1 MAEKVYFIGA
11 GPGDPDLVTVKGRA
25 LIQRAGLVLY
35 AGSLVPRQLV
45 ACAPPDA
52 EVVDSAPLDLETIVA
67 LMVAA
72 ARQGRLVARVHTG
85 DPTLF
90 GALLEQTRALDRAGI
105 EYEVVPGVSALFA
118 AAAAAKISFTAPE
131 RAQSVVITR
140 APGRTPVP
148 QGQEPAAY
156 AVHGAPMAIYLSGQ
170 TPDEVARS
178 LLQAGMPPDTA
189 VLLAHRVSQPE
200 QRLIWSTLAGMAAA
214 VQGQELSRQTLF
226 LVLPECGDAPR
237 SLLYDARQG
246 HGFRE
251 AAPEQDTAGSGQEPT

>member
-1 MAEKVYFIGA
+1 M
-11 GPGDPDLVTVKGRA
+11 VTVKGRA
-25 LIQRAGLVLY
+25 LIERAGLVLF

-52 EVVDSAPLDLETIVA
+52 DVVDSAPLDLETIVS
-67 LMVAA
+67 LMVNA

-90 GALLEQTRALDRAGI
+90 GALLEQARALEQAGI

-118 AAAAAKISFTAPE
+118 AAAAAKISFTVPE

-140 APGRTPVP
+140 AVGRTPVP

-170 TPDEVARS
+170 APDAVAVS
-178 LLQAGMPPDTA
+178 LLRAGMPPDTP

-200 QRLIWSTLAGMAAA
+200 QRLVWSTLADMSTT
-214 VQGQELSRQTLF
+214 VQEEELSRQTLF
-226 LVLPECGDAPR
+226 LVLPDYGDAPR
-237 SLLYDARQG
+237 SLLYDAGQG
-246 HGFRE
+246 HGFRQVGSE
-251 AAPEQDTAGSGQEPT
+251 RNAEGGKGRGDAANEPYVPGIK

>member
-45 ACAPPDA
+45 ACAPPYA
-52 EVVDSAPLDLETIVA
+52 EVVDSASLDLETIIA
-67 LMVAA
+67 LMVTA
-72 ARQGRLVARVHTG
+72 ARQERLVARVQTG

-90 GALLEQTRALDRAGI
+90 GALLEQTHALDRAGI
-105 EYEVVPGVSALFA
+105 EYEIVPGVSALFA

-131 RAQSVVITR
+131 RAQSVIVTR
-140 APGRTPVP
+140 ASGRTPVP
-148 QGQEPAAY
+148 QEQEPAAY

-170 TPDEVARS
+170 APAEVAES
-178 LLQAGMPPDTA
+178 LLQAGMPPGTA
-189 VLLAHRVSQPE
+189 VLLAHRVSQPR
-200 QRLIWSTLAGMAAA
+200 QCLIWSTLAGMATA
-214 VQGQELSRQTLF
+214 VQERDLSRQTLF
-226 LVLPECGDAPR
+226 LVLPECGGGPR

-246 HGFRE
+246 HGFRQAGLE
-251 AAPEQDTAGSGQEPT
+251 ADDEGGGQGSD